1 MLIVSR
7 TGVRVNQRCPVTR
20 GGVRWVLVE
29 DALNV
34 GWCRIENSIV
44 LISCYVS
51 EDLISRYQLLSGS
64 RDVLFQEDGKLK
76 SFKV

>member
-7 TGVRVNQRCPVTR
+7 TGVRVNQRCPVAE

-34 GWCRIENSIV
+34 GWCRIENFTE
-44 LISCYVS
+44 LISCYIS
-51 EDLISRYQLLSGS
+51 EDLISRYELLSGS
-64 RDVLFQEDGKLK
+64 RDVLFKKMG
-76 SFKV
+76 S